1 MMACKKKKKNDGMF
15 GNVDVQ
21 KVSHDHSDHLTPHHV
36 KMTALVEIKG
46 N

>member
-1 MMACKKKKKNDGMF
+1 MF
-15 GNVDVQ
+15 GIVDVQ
-21 KVSHDHSDHLTPHHV
+21 KVAHDHLTPHHV